1 MKNKTKKI
9 LIITILT
16 IAALF
21 MTQATSRAVNKTYD
35 AQTSANGKTV
45 TITFTIGDNFTEEE
59 DTKFAAAGWNIVGG
73 KSISKDVGLYAYAYR
88 SEQHEEGSDDYTV
101 QYGTYA
107 FPIEVAV
114 NGTVTGLESTEISI
128 ADTSIAEKNSEG
140 AIVGKKNGK
149 TTYTVSVD
157 DGLGGTLSIKG
168 DVIVGTGTPDEP
180 TPDEPTPD
188 EPTPD
193 EPTPDEPTPDEPTPD
208 EPTPDE
214 PTQDEPTQDEPSTD
228 EPSSD
233 GSSSD
238 KDNDSSNS
246 SNSSSSKT
254 KNGDGTTSNKV
265 LSKTGE
271 GFTIIFVIMGVAFV
285 AVRARIKDKKN
296 KIK

>member
-1 MKNKTKKI
+1 MKSKTKKI
-9 LIITILT
+9 LIISILT
-16 IAALF
+16 IVALF

-73 KSISKDVGLYAYAYR
+73 KSISKDVGLYAYAYH

-193 EPTPDEPTPDEPTPD
+193 EP
-208 EPTPDE
+208 
-214 PTQDEPTQDEPSTD
+214 
-228 EPSSD
+228 SSD
-233 GSSSD
+233 ESSSDESSSD